1 MARES
6 YDDLIFQLGDLARA
20 RLAEKPNA
28 PRSMDRVFTAEDGVL
43 AKRDEIAALEAELNG
58 EDAAFKDFLEQQEA
72 ERVEQKGVVRK
83 WARAVEGIEVRS
95 RDLRKR
101 ISTQKATLRYEKV
114 SLNRA
119 EEKHKDFEL
128 RQGHEVA
135 KIRVSQEN
143 LKLTRLKLMRKTRDI
158 EDLEHEFTT
167 LLTPRPGQP
176 GAQGILAHKRLLEME
191 DEAETREAEH
201 KARMEELDKQIAAA
215 EEELKAAE
223 EYLDE
228 AIFLLGEE
236 VYADRISDTECSTL
250 YPRLDKAK

>member
-20 RLAEKPNA
+20 RLAEKPKP
-28 PRSMDRVFTAEDGVL
+28 PRAMDRVFTAEDGVL
-43 AKRDEIAALEAELNG
+43 AKRDEIAALEAELNA

-72 ERVEQKGVVRK
+72 ERAEQKGVVRK

-114 SLNRA
+114 SLSRA

-135 KIRVSQEN
+135 KIRMSQEN
-143 LKLTRLKLMRKTRDI
+143 LKLTRLKLMRKLRDI

-176 GAQGILAHKRLLEME
+176 GAQGILAHKRMLEME

-201 KARMEELDKQIAAA
+201 KSRMEELDQQIAQA

-236 VYADRISDTECSTL
+236 VYADRISDTECAPFYT
-250 YPRLDKAK
+250 RLDRAK